1 MTGRRLAA
9 ILSAAVVGL
18 APGPALAHGFAGSGW
33 LHPLTGPDHMLAMV
47 LVGAW
52 SAQLGGRALW
62 AVPAAFVA
70 AMAAG
75 ALAALGG
82 IVLPWTEIAV
92 ALSSVALGAAVML
105 ARPVALPLAALATL
119 AFGLAH
125 GAAHGVETPAGA
137 GWSYLIGFLAT
148 TAGLHV
154 AGLAGASL
162 LLDQTRGA
170 VVLRLLGSGS
180 ALAGGAFL
188 VSAAG

>member
-1 MTGRRLAA
+1 MSGRHLAWAAGLAA
-9 ILSAAVVGL
+9 L

-62 AVPAAFVA
+62 TVPAAFVA

-75 ALAALGG
+75 ALAARPGV
-82 IVLPWTEIAV
+82 VLPGTEIAV
-92 ALSSVALGAAVML
+92 ALSSVALGTAVAL
-105 ARPVALPLAALATL
+105 ARPVAVPLAATATL

-125 GAAHGVETPAGA
+125 GAAHGVEAPVAA
-137 GWSYLIGFLAT
+137 GWSYLFGFLVT
-148 TAGLHV
+148 TAGLHI

-162 LLDQTRGA
+162 LLDQARGVSA
-170 VVLRLLGSGS
+170 LRVLGTGSV
-180 ALAGGAFL
+180 LAGGVFL
-188 VSAAG
+188 IAAAG

>member
-1 MTGRRLAA
+1 MTRLALA
-9 ILSAAVVGL
+9 TVAVLAGL
-18 APGPALAHGFAGSGW
+18 APAPAFAHGFAGGGW

-70 AMAAG
+70 AMAVG
-75 ALAALGG
+75 ALAALFGV
-82 IVLPWTEIAV
+82 VLPWIEIAI

-125 GAAHGVETPAGA
+125 GAAHGAEAPVAA
-137 GWSYLIGFLAT
+137 GWSYIVGFLAT

-162 LLDQTRGA
+162 LLDQARGA
-170 VVLRLLGSGS
+170 TVLRLLGSGS
-180 ALAGGAFL
+180 ALVGGVFL
-188 VSAAG
+188 MTAAG